1 MAAARNSRLTDLSGA
16 LRDFFAA
23 RLEFGI
29 LSGRRVCVGLSGG
42 RDSVVLLHALS
53 GLRDSLSFDLSAIHV
68 HHGLSPHAD
77 RWTAFCEEFCASL
90 AVPLRVVRVAVQE
103 TGEGLEAAAR
113 HARYAAF
120 AECEADWLALAHHQ
134 DDQAE
139 TLLLNLLRGAGAEG
153 LAAMPAERRQGER
166 RLVRPLL
173 GVPRAAIEAWAA
185 AHGLGWVEDE
195 SNDDTALRRNFL
207 RHEILPRLNEA
218 FTGAT
223 KALAN
228 TAGLMGE
235 TVALL
240 DELAVEDRARVSA
253 GGVLRLAPFNALSAQ
268 RRANLLR
275 HEIRRQGLRMPDAR
289 YLGEMLRQ
297 LVEAGADSAPRFAL
311 DGGLVA
317 VYRDGL
323 FVVPAIAPGGAAVW
337 QGEPV
342 LPWAGAALSFT
353 EVLGAGLSRAR
364 LGDAPLQVRI
374 RAGGETFRTH
384 PGRPRRCLKKLFQEL
399 GVPPWWRECLPLL
412 WCGNDLVW
420 VAGLGVAPDYRA
432 APGEAGV
439 LPAWSA
445 LATPA

>member
-1 MAAARNSRLTDLSGA
+1 MAAARNSRLADLSGA

-42 RDSVVLLHALS
+42 RDSVVLLHALA
-53 GLRDSLSFDLSAIHV
+53 GLRDSLSFDLSAFHV

-113 HARYAAF
+113 QARYAAF
-120 AECEADWLALAHHQ
+120 THCEADWLALAHHQ

-153 LAAMPAERRQGER
+153 LAAMPAERRQGDL

-173 GVPRAAIEAWAA
+173 GVPRAAIAAWAG

-207 RHEILPRLNEA
+207 RHEILPRLNET

-235 TVALL
+235 TVVLL
-240 DELAVEDRARVSA
+240 DELAVEDQARVSA

-297 LVEAGADSAPRFAL
+297 LAEAGAESAPRFAL

-323 FVVPAIAPGGAAVW
+323 FVVPAIAPGGEAVW

-353 EVLGAGLSRAR
+353 EVIGAGLSRAK

-384 PGRPRRCLKKLFQEL
+384 RARPRRCLKKLFQEL

-432 APGEAGV
+432 APDEPAV

-445 LATPA
+445 LATPV